1 MAMKRFET
9 NGNPQEFAG
18 NNCFHLRTID
28 DNKNV
33 ITLTGILK
41 EMPSFGLS
49 TEWTEAPRA
58 TFGKKIQEFFMSDLI
73 NTASFLSGAEN
84 TTQLLNDEWSSR
96 MYAGTTNKD
105 ITLNFRI
112 YTQEPLGQSAA
123 GMWLEYLSKY
133 ATTSGASTLKITTL
147 EENIKNTLSAI
158 DTTTGEI
165 GTQFCNFISKSEID
179 KNSNEIIKKRKKNI
193 YNIVKNIT
201 KYLNEA
207 IDNVKKV
214 MLESMKNQTIKDWK
228 HSIGN
233 KIVID
238 TNIDDIINGLK
249 IEITN
254 KKTYTEK
261 IGYNGTWEYVNLKD
275 QPFNLKFTWK
285 KRKQANNPGTED
297 PSKEVEKP
305 FDTTSC
311 KLDVNSII
319 EEIKK
324 HKDWSDDEQ
333 QVFGMSFVETY
344 FKEVLMYINKKITEN
359 KLDFDETVENGN
371 MLLSN
376 KDFIKYVENT
386 LASNYATEDRW
397 SNVDFLAARLWQL
410 DIFRFIFKKPIIV
423 AITDWKVTP
432 SLEMMDHDHTYY
444 DFSITCRPD
453 QVKSLPR
460 WKDVI
465 IYEPKPKVD

>member
-58 TFGKKIQEFFMSDLI
+58 TFGKKIQEFFMSDLV
-73 NTASFLSGAEN
+73 NTASFLSGGVN

-112 YTQEPLGQSAA
+112 YPQNTLGQTDPNT
-123 GMWLEYLSKY
+123 WLLNLSKY
-133 ATTSGASTLKITTL
+133 ATTSGASTLNLGTL
-147 EENIKNTLSAI
+147 EENIKNTLSALKDKGNKIGTEMSNLSSNTAGDAETDQNQKERKERIYRI
-158 DTTTGEI
+158 DTRIEEFLNKAI
-165 GTQFCNFISKSEID
+165 QKEKELLIS
-179 KNSNEIIKKRKKNI
+179 
-193 YNIVKNIT
+193 
-201 KYLNEA
+201 
-207 IDNVKKV
+207 
-214 MLESMKNQTIKDWK
+214 SMKGQKIKDWTGK
-228 HSIGN
+228 IG
-233 KIVID
+233 KRTEID
-238 TNIDDIINGLK
+238 TDIETILNGFK
-249 IEITN
+249 IEITSN
-254 KKTYTEK
+254 ENYSSTDDVDLLDTKPFKFKIEWKQRGSGSAWEIIDAKT
-261 IGYNGTWEYVNLKD
+261 
-275 QPFNLKFTWK
+275 
-285 KRKQANNPGTED
+285 
-297 PSKEVEKP
+297 
-305 FDTTSC
+305 FDTTTC
-311 KLDVNSII
+311 QLDVDSII
-319 EEIKK
+319 GGLTENGDW
-324 HKDWSDDEQ
+324 KDDDQ
-333 QVFGMSFVETY
+333 DVFGMDHVRDY
-344 FKEVLMYINKKITEN
+344 FRAVLENINKQIRDGN
-359 KLDFDETVENGN
+359 LDFDATFEN
-371 MLLSN
+371 LKSN
-376 KDFIKYVENT
+376 HSALEKLEKS
-386 LASNYATEDRW
+386 LASKYATEDRW

-432 SLEMMDHDHTYY
+432 SLEMMGSQHAYY

-460 WKDVI
+460 WKDI
-465 IYEPKPKVD
+465 IKYEPKSKVN

>member
-96 MYAGTTNKD
+96 MYNGTTNKD

-112 YTQEPLGQSAA
+112 YPQNTLGQTDPNT
-123 GMWLEYLSKY
+123 WLLNLSKY
-133 ATTSGASTLKITTL
+133 ATTSGASKLNTTTL
-147 EENIKNTLSAI
+147 AENIKNTLSAI
-158 DTTTGEI
+158 
-165 GTQFCNFISKSEID
+165 KD
-179 KNSNEIIKKRKKNI
+179 KSNEAATPLTNFMTKTESDANSVQNQKERKERI
-193 YNIVKNIT
+193 YR
-201 KYLNEA
+201 
-207 IDNVKKV
+207 
-214 MLESMKNQTIKDWK
+214 
-228 HSIGN
+228 
-233 KIVID
+233 ID
-238 TNIDDIINGLK
+238 TRIEEFLNKAINEEKELLISSMQGQKIDDWTGKLKDKKLVKTDIETILNGFK
-249 IEITN
+249 IEITSN
-254 KKTYTEK
+254 ENYSSADDVELDNAVPFKFKIEWKQRGSGSAWEIIDEKT
-261 IGYNGTWEYVNLKD
+261 
-275 QPFNLKFTWK
+275 
-285 KRKQANNPGTED
+285 
-297 PSKEVEKP
+297 
-305 FDTTSC
+305 FDTTTC
-311 KLDVNSII
+311 QLDVDSII
-319 EEIKK
+319 GGLTENGDW
-324 HKDWSDDEQ
+324 KDDDQ
-333 QVFGMSFVETY
+333 DVIGMDHVREY
-344 FKEVLMYINKKITEN
+344 FRAVLNNINKQIIEGNLNFDATFEN
-359 KLDFDETVENGN
+359 LKSNHSALEKLEK
-371 MLLSN
+371 S
-376 KDFIKYVENT
+376 
-386 LASNYATEDRW
+386 LASKYATEDRW

-432 SLEMMDHDHTYY
+432 SLEMMGSQHAYY

-465 IYEPKPKVD
+465 IYEPKSKVN

>member
-73 NTASFLSGAEN
+73 NTASFLSGGVN

-112 YTQEPLGQSAA
+112 YPQNILGQTDPST
-123 GMWLEYLSKY
+123 WLETLSKY
-133 ATTSGASTLKITTL
+133 ATSSGASTLNLGTL
-147 EENIKNTLSAI
+147 EENIKNTLSALKDEGNKI
-158 DTTTGEI
+158 GTEMSNLSSNTAGDAETEHNQKERKERIYRIDTKIEEFLNNAIKEEKNLLIRSMKGQKIDDWTGEKEDKKLVSTDIETILNGVTIEITSNENYSSADDVDLLDTEPFKFKVHWKQRGSGSAWEIIDAKTFDTTTCQLDVKSII
-165 GTQFCNFISKSEID
+165 GGLTENG
-179 KNSNEIIKKRKKNI
+179 
-193 YNIVKNIT
+193 
-201 KYLNEA
+201 
-207 IDNVKKV
+207 
-214 MLESMKNQTIKDWK
+214 DWK
-228 HSIGN
+228 
-233 KIVID
+233 
-238 TNIDDIINGLK
+238 DD
-249 IEITN
+249 
-254 KKTYTEK
+254 
-261 IGYNGTWEYVNLKD
+261 D
-275 QPFNLKFTWK
+275 Q
-285 KRKQANNPGTED
+285 D
-297 PSKEVEKP
+297 
-305 FDTTSC
+305 
-311 KLDVNSII
+311 
-319 EEIKK
+319 
-324 HKDWSDDEQ
+324 
-333 QVFGMSFVETY
+333 VFGMEHVRDY
-344 FKEVLMYINKKITEN
+344 FRAVLNNINKQIRDGNLNFDATFEN
-359 KLDFDETVENGN
+359 IKSNHSALEKLEK
-371 MLLSN
+371 S
-376 KDFIKYVENT
+376 
-386 LASNYATEDRW
+386 LASKYATEDRW

-432 SLEMMDHDHTYY
+432 SLEMMGSQHAYY

-453 QVKSLPR
+453 QIKSLPR

-465 IYEPKPKVD
+465 IYEPKPKVN

>member
-1 MAMKRFET
+1 MKRFET

-49 TEWTEAPRA
+49 TEWSEAPRA
-58 TFGKKIQEFFMSDLI
+58 TFGKKIQEFFMSDLV

-112 YTQEPLGQSAA
+112 YPQNTLGQTDPNT
-123 GMWLEYLSKY
+123 WLLNLSKY
-133 ATTSGASTLKITTL
+133 ATTSGASTLNLGTL
-147 EENIKNTLSAI
+147 EENIKNTLSALKDKGNEAATPLTNFITKTEGDTNSDHNQKERKERIYRI
-158 DTTTGEI
+158 DTRIEEFLNKAI
-165 GTQFCNFISKSEID
+165 NEEKNLLIS
-179 KNSNEIIKKRKKNI
+179 
-193 YNIVKNIT
+193 
-201 KYLNEA
+201 
-207 IDNVKKV
+207 
-214 MLESMKNQTIKDWK
+214 SMKGQK
-228 HSIGN
+228 
-233 KIVID
+233 
-238 TNIDDIINGLK
+238 IDDWTGKLKDKKLVKTDIETILNGFK
-249 IEITN
+249 IEITSN
-254 KKTYTEK
+254 ENYSSADDVELDNAVPFKFKIEWKQRGSGSAWEIIDEKT
-261 IGYNGTWEYVNLKD
+261 
-275 QPFNLKFTWK
+275 
-285 KRKQANNPGTED
+285 
-297 PSKEVEKP
+297 
-305 FDTTSC
+305 FDTTTC
-311 KLDVNSII
+311 QLDVDSII
-319 EEIKK
+319 GGLTENG
-324 HKDWSDDEQ
+324 DWEDDDQ
-333 QVFGMSFVETY
+333 DVFGMDHVRDY
-344 FKEVLMYINKKITEN
+344 FRAVLENINKQIIEGNLNFDATFEN
-359 KLDFDETVENGN
+359 LKSNHSALEKLEK
-371 MLLSN
+371 S
-376 KDFIKYVENT
+376 
-386 LASNYATEDRW
+386 LASKYATEDRW

-432 SLEMMDHDHTYY
+432 SLEMMGSQHAYY

-465 IYEPKPKVD
+465 IYEPKSKVN

>member
-58 TFGKKIQEFFMSDLI
+58 TFGKKIQEFFMSDLV
-73 NTASFLSGAEN
+73 NTASFLSGGVN

-96 MYAGTTNKD
+96 MYNGTINKD

-112 YTQEPLGQSAA
+112 YPQNTLGQTDPNT
-123 GMWLEYLSKY
+123 WLLNLSKY
-133 ATTSGASTLKITTL
+133 ATTSGASKLNTTTL
-147 EENIKNTLSAI
+147 AENIKNTLSAI
-158 DTTTGEI
+158 
-165 GTQFCNFISKSEID
+165 KD
-179 KNSNEIIKKRKKNI
+179 KG
-193 YNIVKNIT
+193 
-201 KYLNEA
+201 NEA
-207 IDNVKKV
+207 ATPLTNFMTKT
-214 MLESMKNQTIKDWK
+214 ESDANSVQNQKERKERIYR
-228 HSIGN
+228 
-233 KIVID
+233 ID
-238 TNIDDIINGLK
+238 TRIEEFLNKAINEEKELLISSMQGQKIDDWTGKLKDKKLVKTYIETILNGFK
-249 IEITN
+249 IEITSN
-254 KKTYTEK
+254 ENYSSADDVELDNAVPFKFKIEWKQRGSGSAWEIIDAKT
-261 IGYNGTWEYVNLKD
+261 
-275 QPFNLKFTWK
+275 
-285 KRKQANNPGTED
+285 
-297 PSKEVEKP
+297 
-305 FDTTSC
+305 FDTTTC
-311 KLDVNSII
+311 QLDVDSVIGGLTENGDW
-319 EEIKK
+319 
-324 HKDWSDDEQ
+324 KDDDQ
-333 QVFGMSFVETY
+333 DVFGMDHVREY
-344 FKEVLMYINKKITEN
+344 FRAVLNNINKQIIEGNLNFDATFEN
-359 KLDFDETVENGN
+359 LKSNHSALEKLEK
-371 MLLSN
+371 S
-376 KDFIKYVENT
+376 
-386 LASNYATEDRW
+386 LASKYATEDRW

-432 SLEMMDHDHTYY
+432 SLEMMGSQHAYY

-465 IYEPKPKVD
+465 IYEPKSKVN

>member
-58 TFGKKIQEFFMSDLI
+58 TFGKKIQEFFMSDLV

-112 YTQEPLGQSAA
+112 YPQNTLGQTDPNT
-123 GMWLEYLSKY
+123 WLLNLSKY
-133 ATTSGASTLKITTL
+133 ATTSGASTLNLGTL
-147 EENIKNTLSAI
+147 EENIKNTLSALKDKGNEAATPLTNFITKTEGDTNSDHNQKERKERIYRI
-158 DTTTGEI
+158 DTRIEEFLNKAI
-165 GTQFCNFISKSEID
+165 NEEKNLLIS
-179 KNSNEIIKKRKKNI
+179 
-193 YNIVKNIT
+193 
-201 KYLNEA
+201 
-207 IDNVKKV
+207 
-214 MLESMKNQTIKDWK
+214 SMKGQK
-228 HSIGN
+228 
-233 KIVID
+233 
-238 TNIDDIINGLK
+238 IDDWTGKLKDKKLVKTDIETILNGFK
-249 IEITN
+249 IEITSN
-254 KKTYTEK
+254 ENYSSADDVELDNAVPFKFKIEWKQRGSGSAWEIIDEKT
-261 IGYNGTWEYVNLKD
+261 
-275 QPFNLKFTWK
+275 
-285 KRKQANNPGTED
+285 
-297 PSKEVEKP
+297 
-305 FDTTSC
+305 FDTTTC
-311 KLDVNSII
+311 QLDVDSII
-319 EEIKK
+319 GGLTENG
-324 HKDWSDDEQ
+324 DWEDDDQ
-333 QVFGMSFVETY
+333 DVFGMDHVRDY
-344 FKEVLMYINKKITEN
+344 FRAVLENINKQIIEGNLNFDATFEN
-359 KLDFDETVENGN
+359 LKSNHSALEKLEK
-371 MLLSN
+371 S
-376 KDFIKYVENT
+376 
-386 LASNYATEDRW
+386 LASKYATEDRW

-432 SLEMMDHDHTYY
+432 SLEMMGSQHAYY

-465 IYEPKPKVD
+465 IYEPKSKVN

>member
-73 NTASFLSGAEN
+73 NTASFIAGAEN
-84 TTQLLNDEWSSR
+84 TTQLLNDDWSSR
-96 MYAGTTNKD
+96 MYNGTTNKD

-112 YTQEPLGQSAA
+112 YPQNTLGQTDPNT
-123 GMWLEYLSKY
+123 WLLNLSKY
-133 ATTSGASTLKITTL
+133 ATTSGASTLNLGTL

-158 DTTTGEI
+158 
-165 GTQFCNFISKSEID
+165 KD
-179 KNSNEIIKKRKKNI
+179 KG
-193 YNIVKNIT
+193 
-201 KYLNEA
+201 NEA
-207 IDNVKKV
+207 ATPLTNFMTKT
-214 MLESMKNQTIKDWK
+214 ESDANSDQNQKERKERIYR
-228 HSIGN
+228 
-233 KIVID
+233 ID
-238 TNIDDIINGLK
+238 TRIEEFLNKAINEEKILLISSMQGQKIDDWTGKLKDKKLVKTDIETILNGFK
-249 IEITN
+249 IEITSN
-254 KKTYTEK
+254 ENYSSADDVELDNAVPFKFKIEWKQRGSGSAWEIIDEKT
-261 IGYNGTWEYVNLKD
+261 
-275 QPFNLKFTWK
+275 
-285 KRKQANNPGTED
+285 
-297 PSKEVEKP
+297 
-305 FDTTSC
+305 FDTTTC
-311 KLDVNSII
+311 QLDVDSII
-319 EEIKK
+319 GGLTENG
-324 HKDWSDDEQ
+324 DWEDDDQ
-333 QVFGMSFVETY
+333 DVFGMDHVRDY
-344 FKEVLMYINKKITEN
+344 FRAVLENINKQIIEGNLNFDATFEN
-359 KLDFDETVENGN
+359 LKSNHSALEKLEK
-371 MLLSN
+371 S
-376 KDFIKYVENT
+376 
-386 LASNYATEDRW
+386 LASKYATEDRW

-432 SLEMMDHDHTYY
+432 SLEMMGSQHAYY

-460 WKDVI
+460 WKDI
-465 IYEPKPKVD
+465 IKYEPKSKVN

>member
-1 MAMKRFET
+1 MAMNRLER

-58 TFGKKIQEFFMSDLI
+58 TFGKKIQEFFMSDLV
-73 NTASFLSGAEN
+73 NTASFLSGGVN

-112 YTQEPLGQSAA
+112 YPQNTLGQTDPNT
-123 GMWLEYLSKY
+123 WLLNLSKY
-133 ATTSGASTLKITTL
+133 ATTSGASKLNLGTL
-147 EENIKNTLSAI
+147 EENIKNTLSALKDKGNKI
-158 DTTTGEI
+158 GTEMSNLSSNTAGDAETEHNQKERKERIYRIDTRIEEFLKKAIENVKPVFINTMKGQKIDDWTGEKKDKKYIQTDIETILNGVTIEITSNENYSSADDVELDNAVPFKFKIEWKQRGSGSAWEIIDAKTFDTTTCQLDVDSII
-165 GTQFCNFISKSEID
+165 GGLTENG
-179 KNSNEIIKKRKKNI
+179 
-193 YNIVKNIT
+193 
-201 KYLNEA
+201 
-207 IDNVKKV
+207 
-214 MLESMKNQTIKDWK
+214 DWK
-228 HSIGN
+228 DDDQDVFGMDHVREYFRAVLNNIN
-233 KIVID
+233 K
-238 TNIDDIINGLK
+238 
-249 IEITN
+249 
-254 KKTYTEK
+254 
-261 IGYNGTWEYVNLKD
+261 
-275 QPFNLKFTWK
+275 Q
-285 KRKQANNPGTED
+285 
-297 PSKEVEKP
+297 
-305 FDTTSC
+305 
-311 KLDVNSII
+311 II
-319 EEIKK
+319 EENLNF
-324 HKDWSDDEQ
+324 DAT
-333 QVFGMSFVETY
+333 F
-344 FKEVLMYINKKITEN
+344 EN
-359 KLDFDETVENGN
+359 LKSNHSALEKLEK
-371 MLLSN
+371 S
-376 KDFIKYVENT
+376 

-432 SLEMMDHDHTYY
+432 SLEMMGSQHAYY

-453 QVKSLPR
+453 QIKSLPR

-465 IYEPKPKVD
+465 KYEPQTKVN

>member
-58 TFGKKIQEFFMSDLI
+58 TFGKKIQEFFMSDLV
-73 NTASFLSGAEN
+73 NTASFLSGGVN

-112 YTQEPLGQSAA
+112 YPQNILGQTDPST
-123 GMWLEYLSKY
+123 WLETLSKY
-133 ATTSGASTLKITTL
+133 ATSSGASTLNLGTL
-147 EENIKNTLSAI
+147 EENIKNTLSAL
-158 DTTTGEI
+158 
-165 GTQFCNFISKSEID
+165 KD
-179 KNSNEIIKKRKKNI
+179 K
-193 YNIVKNIT
+193 
-201 KYLNEA
+201 
-207 IDNVKKV
+207 
-214 MLESMKNQTIKDWK
+214 
-228 HSIGN
+228 GN
-233 KIVID
+233 KIGTEMSNLSSNTAGDAETEHNQKERKERIYRID
-238 TNIDDIINGLK
+238 TRIEEFLNKAINEEKNLLISSMQGQKIDDWTGKLKDKKLVKTDIETILNGFK
-249 IEITN
+249 IEITSN
-254 KKTYTEK
+254 ENYSSADDVELDNAVPFKFKIEWKQRGSGSAWEIIDAKT
-261 IGYNGTWEYVNLKD
+261 
-275 QPFNLKFTWK
+275 
-285 KRKQANNPGTED
+285 
-297 PSKEVEKP
+297 
-305 FDTTSC
+305 FDTTTC
-311 KLDVNSII
+311 QLDVVSII
-319 EEIKK
+319 GGLTENG
-324 HKDWSDDEQ
+324 DWEDDDQ
-333 QVFGMSFVETY
+333 DVFGMDHVRDY
-344 FKEVLMYINKKITEN
+344 FRAVLENINKQIIEGNLNFDATFEN
-359 KLDFDETVENGN
+359 LKSNHSALEKLEK
-371 MLLSN
+371 S
-376 KDFIKYVENT
+376 
-386 LASNYATEDRW
+386 LASKYATEDRW

-432 SLEMMDHDHTYY
+432 SLEMMGSQHAYY

-460 WKDVI
+460 WKDI
-465 IYEPKPKVD
+465 IKYEPKPKVN

>member
-1 MAMKRFET
+1 MALKRFET

-73 NTASFLSGAEN
+73 NTASFIAGAEN

-112 YTQEPLGQSAA
+112 YPQNTLGQTDPNT
-123 GMWLEYLSKY
+123 WLLNLSKY
-133 ATTSGASTLKITTL
+133 ATTSGASKLNTTTL
-147 EENIKNTLSAI
+147 AQNIENTLSAI
-158 DTTTGEI
+158 
-165 GTQFCNFISKSEID
+165 KD
-179 KNSNEIIKKRKKNI
+179 KGNEIATPFTNFVTKTESDAETEHNQKERKERI
-193 YNIVKNIT
+193 YR
-201 KYLNEA
+201 
-207 IDNVKKV
+207 
-214 MLESMKNQTIKDWK
+214 
-228 HSIGN
+228 
-233 KIVID
+233 ID
-238 TNIDDIINGLK
+238 TRIEEFLNKAINEEKNLLISSMQGQKIDDWTGKLKDKKLVKTDIETILNGFK
-249 IEITN
+249 IEITSN
-254 KKTYTEK
+254 KNYSS
-261 IGYNGTWEYVNLKD
+261 
-275 QPFNLKFTWK
+275 
-285 KRKQANNPGTED
+285 ANN
-297 PSKEVEKP
+297 VELDNAVPFKFKIEWKQRGSGSAWEIIDANT
-305 FDTTSC
+305 FDTTAC
-311 KLDVNSII
+311 QLDVDSII
-319 EEIKK
+319 GGLTENGDW
-324 HKDWSDDEQ
+324 KDDDQ
-333 QVFGMSFVETY
+333 DVFGMDHVREY
-344 FKEVLMYINKKITEN
+344 FRAVLNNINKQIIDGNLNFDATFEN
-359 KLDFDETVENGN
+359 IKSNHSALEKLEK
-371 MLLSN
+371 S
-376 KDFIKYVENT
+376 
-386 LASNYATEDRW
+386 LASKYATEDRW

-432 SLEMMDHDHTYY
+432 SLEMMGSQHAYY

-465 IYEPKPKVD
+465 IYEPKSKVN

>member
-28 DNKNV
+28 DDKNV

-73 NTASFLSGAEN
+73 NTASFIAGAEN

-112 YTQEPLGQSAA
+112 YPQNILGQTDPNT
-123 GMWLEYLSKY
+123 WLLNLSKY
-133 ATTSGASTLKITTL
+133 ATTSGASKLNTTTL
-147 EENIKNTLSAI
+147 AQNIENTLSAI
-158 DTTTGEI
+158 KDKSNEAATPFT
-165 GTQFCNFISKSEID
+165 NFITKTESD
-179 KNSNEIIKKRKKNI
+179 ANSDQNQKERKERI
-193 YNIVKNIT
+193 YR
-201 KYLNEA
+201 
-207 IDNVKKV
+207 
-214 MLESMKNQTIKDWK
+214 
-228 HSIGN
+228 
-233 KIVID
+233 ID
-238 TNIDDIINGLK
+238 TRIEEFLNKAINEEKNLLISSMQGQKIDDWTGKLKDKKLVKTDIETILNGFK
-249 IEITN
+249 IEITSN
-254 KKTYTEK
+254 ENYSSADDVDLLDTEPFK
-261 IGYNGTWEYVNLKD
+261 LKVHWKQRDSGSTWEIIDAK
-275 QPFNLKFTWK
+275 T
-285 KRKQANNPGTED
+285 
-297 PSKEVEKP
+297 
-305 FDTTSC
+305 FDTTTC
-311 KLDVNSII
+311 QLDVKSII
-319 EEIKK
+319 DGLTENGDW
-324 HKDWSDDEQ
+324 KDDDQ
-333 QVFGMSFVETY
+333 DVFGMDHVRDY
-344 FKEVLMYINKKITEN
+344 FRAVLNNINKQIIEGNLNFDATFEN
-359 KLDFDETVENGN
+359 LKSNHSALEKLEK
-371 MLLSN
+371 S
-376 KDFIKYVENT
+376 

-432 SLEMMDHDHTYY
+432 SLEMMGSQHAYY
-444 DFSITCRPD
+444 DFSITCKPD
-453 QVKSLPR
+453 QIKSLPR

-465 IYEPKPKVD
+465 IYEPKSKVN

>member
-58 TFGKKIQEFFMSDLI
+58 TFGKKIQEFFMSDLV
-73 NTASFLSGAEN
+73 NTASFLSGGVN

-112 YTQEPLGQSAA
+112 YPQNILGQTDPST
-123 GMWLEYLSKY
+123 WLETLSKY
-133 ATTSGASTLKITTL
+133 ATSSGASTLNLGTL
-147 EENIKNTLSAI
+147 EENIKNTLSAL
-158 DTTTGEI
+158 
-165 GTQFCNFISKSEID
+165 KD
-179 KNSNEIIKKRKKNI
+179 K
-193 YNIVKNIT
+193 
-201 KYLNEA
+201 
-207 IDNVKKV
+207 
-214 MLESMKNQTIKDWK
+214 
-228 HSIGN
+228 GN
-233 KIVID
+233 KIGTEMSNLSSNTAGDAETEHNQKERKERIYRID
-238 TNIDDIINGLK
+238 TRIEEFLNKAINEEKNLLISSMQGQKIDDWTGKLKDKKLVKTDIETILNGFK
-249 IEITN
+249 IEITSN
-254 KKTYTEK
+254 ENYSSADDVELDNAVPFKFKIEWKQRGSGSAWEIIDAKT
-261 IGYNGTWEYVNLKD
+261 
-275 QPFNLKFTWK
+275 
-285 KRKQANNPGTED
+285 
-297 PSKEVEKP
+297 
-305 FDTTSC
+305 FDTTTC
-311 KLDVNSII
+311 QLDVDSII
-319 EEIKK
+319 GGLTENG
-324 HKDWSDDEQ
+324 DWEDDDQ
-333 QVFGMSFVETY
+333 DVFGMDHVRDY
-344 FKEVLMYINKKITEN
+344 FRAVLENINKQIIEGNLNFDATFEN
-359 KLDFDETVENGN
+359 LKSNHSALEKLEK
-371 MLLSN
+371 S
-376 KDFIKYVENT
+376 
-386 LASNYATEDRW
+386 LASKYATEDRW

-432 SLEMMDHDHTYY
+432 SLEMMGSQHAYY

-460 WKDVI
+460 WKDI
-465 IYEPKPKVD
+465 IKYEPKPKVN

>member
-58 TFGKKIQEFFMSDLI
+58 TFGKKIQEFFMSDLV
-73 NTASFLSGAEN
+73 NTASFLSGGVN

-112 YTQEPLGQSAA
+112 YPQNILGQTDPST
-123 GMWLEYLSKY
+123 WLETLSKY
-133 ATTSGASTLKITTL
+133 ATSSGASTLNLGTL
-147 EENIKNTLSAI
+147 EENIKNTLSALKDEGNKI
-158 DTTTGEI
+158 GTEMSNLSSNTAGDAETEHNQKERKERIYRIDTRIEEFLNKAINEEKNLLISSMQGQKIDDWTGKLKDKKLVKTDIETILNGVTIEITSNENYSSAEDVDLLDTKPFKFKVHWKQRGSGSAWEIIDAKTFDTTTC
-165 GTQFCNFISKSEID
+165 QLDVKSIID
-179 KNSNEIIKKRKKNI
+179 GLTENG
-193 YNIVKNIT
+193 
-201 KYLNEA
+201 
-207 IDNVKKV
+207 
-214 MLESMKNQTIKDWK
+214 DWK
-228 HSIGN
+228 
-233 KIVID
+233 
-238 TNIDDIINGLK
+238 DD
-249 IEITN
+249 
-254 KKTYTEK
+254 
-261 IGYNGTWEYVNLKD
+261 D
-275 QPFNLKFTWK
+275 Q
-285 KRKQANNPGTED
+285 D
-297 PSKEVEKP
+297 
-305 FDTTSC
+305 
-311 KLDVNSII
+311 
-319 EEIKK
+319 
-324 HKDWSDDEQ
+324 
-333 QVFGMSFVETY
+333 VFGMDHVRDY
-344 FKEVLMYINKKITEN
+344 FRAVLNNINKQIIKGNLNFDATFEN
-359 KLDFDETVENGN
+359 IKSNHSALEKLEK
-371 MLLSN
+371 S
-376 KDFIKYVENT
+376 
-386 LASNYATEDRW
+386 LASKYATEDRW

-432 SLEMMDHDHTYY
+432 SLEMMGSQHAYY

-465 IYEPKPKVD
+465 IYEPKSKVN